1 MIIPIVL
8 IRLKAGSALECA
20 HSFVLLLEAPCV
32 GIRDQINNTSWPGN
46 SHWYRS
52 VDPIVKSFHT
62 KTGNSFILYEWDYFS
77 ARVEVEREGESPSLL
92 LEVYLCKGP
101 ERVSWS
107 NVITPKPQIFDET
120 RKQCWCISTLFLE
133 SGKPSGKKLLL
144 HNLYAWERDRVWE
157 KYWMMRVRLNQKSM

>member
-1 MIIPIVL
+1 M
-8 IRLKAGSALECA
+8 
-20 HSFVLLLEAPCV
+20 LLEAPCV

-62 KTGNSFILYEWDYFS
+62 KTGNSFILFEWDYFS
-77 ARVEVEREGESPSLL
+77 ARVEVEREGESPSVL

-144 HNLYAWERDRVWE
+144 HNLYAWERQS
-157 KYWMMRVRLNQKSM
+157 VREILNDACAFKPKVHVTLLLFIFKIRKRRH